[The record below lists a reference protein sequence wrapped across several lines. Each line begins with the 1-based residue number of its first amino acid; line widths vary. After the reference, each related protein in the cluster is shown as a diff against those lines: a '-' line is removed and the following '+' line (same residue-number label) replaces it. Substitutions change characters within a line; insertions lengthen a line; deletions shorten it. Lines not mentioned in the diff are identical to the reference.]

1 MFALWCQ
8 DSFILLKQ
16 FYIYRKIKY
25 MVQRVHKYPHTQF
38 SLLLTLTLQGTAL
51 QLMNKY
57 WYFIINCSAQCIQI
71 FLVFA

>member
-1 MFALWCQ
+1 
-8 DSFILLKQ
+8 
-16 FYIYRKIKY
+16 

-57 WYFIINCSAQCIQI
+57 WYFIINCSAQFIQI
-71 FLVFA
+71 SLVFA